1 MIMGG
6 RIVLEGDDV
15 CGWLLGIG
23 RRHGYYD
30 VWRCRASCKRFW
42 ISWCE
47 RGERL
52 RGRGRE
58 EREGFSGL
66 QLVSKETIQLLPS
79 LKDFD
84 LQISS

>member
-1 MIMGG
+1 MMYGEAELAVRDFG
-6 RIVLEGDDV
+6 F
-15 CGWLLGIG
+15 
-23 RRHGYYD
+23 HGAI
-30 VWRCRASCKRFW
+30 AS
-42 ISWCE
+42 CE

-58 EREGFSGL
+58 EREGLSGL